1 MPVRLLLS
9 IDRSR
14 SLEEAAT
21 TTEILLRK
29 KRDSALNRILVG
41 LDYSG
46 NPIKNT
52 FTDFQHF
59 FKKVREA
66 GLKTTV
72 HIAEVPGEVCLRETK
87 DIIDFTPDRLGHFS
101 YFNSELAA

>member
-14 SLEEAAT
+14 TRQEAEA

-29 KRDSALNRILVG
+29 SATNRILVG

-52 FTDFQHF
+52 FTDF
-59 FKKVREA
+59 
-66 GLKTTV
+66 
-72 HIAEVPGEVCLRETK
+72 
-87 DIIDFTPDRLGHFS
+87 
-101 YFNSELAA
+101 